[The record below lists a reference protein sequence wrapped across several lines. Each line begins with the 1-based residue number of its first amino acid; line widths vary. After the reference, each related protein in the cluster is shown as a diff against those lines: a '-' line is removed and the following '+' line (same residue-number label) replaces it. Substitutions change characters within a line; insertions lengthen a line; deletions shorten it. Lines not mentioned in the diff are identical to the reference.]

1 MSKVSYCENYWTEAV
16 SLEILLQHEGI
27 LSEPGRRSDR
37 LKLGVQLASSV
48 MQLHATAWLKESWGK
63 GDIFFPQTTEKA
75 RLSTGEVSL
84 ILKPILEKPLVRR
97 SFDPAGDKSPQKT
110 TTKLPFVPYDK
121 SLFSLGIILVEL
133 WFGKRLQDFP
143 KYSEVQQLY
152 DRTDNTDYQI
162 ANMLVLEI
170 EREAGQIYSNA
181 GMASCESHL
190 CCLANCL
197 FE

>member
-1 MSKVSYCENYWTEAV
+1 
-16 SLEILLQHEGI
+16 
-27 LSEPGRRSDR
+27 
-37 LKLGVQLASSV
+37 